1 MAADGVITIRSASG
15 PEETMNKVEAQVRA
29 LGMTAFAHVDHAAGA
44 AAVGLPLRPTDL
56 VIFGAAKAGTPLMQS
71 VQTIGLDLPLRI
83 LVWQD
88 DSGATWL
95 SHNDPGWLVRRH
107 GLDDEGAKATVNAM
121 TTALNAIARA
131 ATGR

>member
-29 LGMTAFAHVDHAAGA
+29 LGMTVFARIDHAAGA

-56 VIFGAAKAGTPLMQS
+56 LIFGNAKAGTPLMQS

-88 DSGATWL
+88 GSGSTWL
-95 SHNDPGWLVRRH
+95 SYNDPRWLVRRH
-107 GLDDEGAKATVNAM
+107 GLDEEGTKTTVNAM
-121 TTALNAIARA
+121 TSALDAIARK
-131 ATGR
+131 ATER